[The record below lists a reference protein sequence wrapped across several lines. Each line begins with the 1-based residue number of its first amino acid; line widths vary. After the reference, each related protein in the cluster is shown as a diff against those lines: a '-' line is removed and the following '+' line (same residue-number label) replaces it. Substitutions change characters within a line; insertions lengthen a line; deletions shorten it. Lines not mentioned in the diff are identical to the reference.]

1 MHYYQI
7 SPHIYLEY
15 FEEDAVLLVADQDF
29 MVTVNHAGAQ
39 LFEQAQEVSGLANL
53 HR

>member
-1 MHYYQI
+1 MSHYQI

-39 LFEQAQEVSGLANL
+39 LRGGFVVRTGGRRE
-53 HR
+53 